1 MPRKVPNIQRIINND
16 ILIRFP
22 ALLPRITRVE
32 GLKLSNYFMGHQK
45 KNNFPTGSAVY
56 NALHPAM
63 ASTIRVKFP
72 SSIPLPTLL
81 NPISPVLI

>member
-32 GLKLSNYFMGHQK
+32 GSKLSNYFMGHKTKISPQVLQYICPPSCNGLDYK
-45 KNNFPTGSAVY
+45 S
-56 NALHPAM
+56 
-63 ASTIRVKFP
+63 KFP
-72 SSIPLPTLL
+72 LASLSLPFSIPFALF
-81 NPISPVLI
+81 